1 MYDNIILKELFME
14 ELGNLIDSKTINQIA
29 EEEMENYVDNII
41 NNKEEM
47 EELYINIEEDMNL
60 WLSVPPIIY
69 EIIDS
74 IILKNL

>member
-29 EEEMENYVDNII
+29 EEKMENYVDNII